1 VLHSWRWPR
10 AATTC
15 PSVDHARAR
24 TAAAR
29 IPLNGYDPT
38 GRVDA
43 KYFYLNKRDIV
54 FWLTAA
60 SLTKRA
66 RVLRSSEAMASSSM
80 GG

>member
-15 PSVDHARAR
+15 PSADHARAR

-29 IPLNGYDPT
+29 IPLNGYDST

-43 KYFYLNKRDIV
+43 KLFLSKQGRYRLLAYGSFIDQE
-54 FWLTAA
+54 
-60 SLTKRA
+60 S
-66 RVLRSSEAMASSSM
+66 RSVTTEAVASSSM